1 MMPRRALATS
11 LALCLAA
18 LPALAELNDRPP
30 NARGQEPAF
39 PGQTRAAEIDQQIPI
54 SRTPLIRGLGNPWGM
69 ALLPDGGLLIT
80 ERPGTL
86 RLYRDG
92 RLSEP
97 IRGLPRVDARGQQ
110 AAGLVAQLAR
120 RP

>member
-1 MMPRRALATS
+1 MMPRRALAAS

-54 SRTPLIRGLGNPWGM
+54 SRTPLIRGSAIPGAWRFCPM
-69 ALLPDGGLLIT
+69 AGC
-80 ERPGTL
+80 
-86 RLYRDG
+86 
-92 RLSEP
+92 
-97 IRGLPRVDARGQQ
+97 
-110 AAGLVAQLAR
+110 
-120 RP
+120 